1 MVGRF
6 QPLPAGGD
14 DSMDTPL
21 SLIERVRDSTDA
33 VSWRRLVD
41 LYDPLIRRWLRR
53 SVEGADEDDLV
64 QEVLGAVLGAMP
76 TFEHS
81 GRPGAFRHWLRTT
94 TGHHLSAFWRRRK
107 SREVV
112 QPFDWDQL
120 QEPESDLSRLWDR
133 EHDEHVARRL
143 LELMEPEFS
152 PTTWRAFRRQVLDGL
167 KPAEVAAEL
176 GTSVNAVLLAKSR
189 VLARL
194 RQEGR
199 GLID

>member
-1 MVGRF
+1 
-6 QPLPAGGD
+6 
-14 DSMDTPL
+14 MDTPL
-21 SLIERVRDSTDA
+21 SLIERVRDPTDA
-33 VSWRRLVD
+33 ASWRRLVD
-41 LYDPLIRRWLRR
+41 LYTPLIRRWLHR
-53 SVEGADEDDLV
+53 SVTGPDEDDLV
-64 QEVLGAVLGAMP
+64 QDVLGAVLRAMP

-94 TGHHLSAFWRRRK
+94 TGYHLSAFWK
-107 SREVV
+107 SKRSRGTT
-112 QPFDWDQL
+112 QPFAWTQL
-120 QEPESDLSRLWDR
+120 QEPESELSRAWDR
-133 EHDEHVARRL
+133 EHDEFVARRL

-152 PTTWRAFRRQVLDGL
+152 PTTWTSFKRQVLDGL
-167 KPAEVAAEL
+167 KPAEVAAEQ